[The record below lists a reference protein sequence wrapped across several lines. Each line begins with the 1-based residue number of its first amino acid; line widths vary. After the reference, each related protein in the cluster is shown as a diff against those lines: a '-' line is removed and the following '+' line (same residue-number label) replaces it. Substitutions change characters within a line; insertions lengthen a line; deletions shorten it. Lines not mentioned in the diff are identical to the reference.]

1 MEGKLL
7 RKKFLGLIF
16 ALAII
21 LTASNPVAAKES
33 ALEKTDLTGY
43 TVVIHTNDTHG
54 RAVPD
59 ESSGYMGFTSVSALK
74 KLYEERGAEVILMDA
89 GDTLHGLPIA
99 TLDKGES
106 IVNIMN
112 LAGYDAM
119 VPGNHD
125 FNYGYDHLKTLEKLM
140 EYDLISANTV
150 DSDTGNNLFDES
162 TIIEKNGIKY
172 GVFGLT
178 TPETAYKT
186 NPKNVEGITFENP
199 IVVAEEEV
207 AKLKQEGAEIIIAL
221 THIGLDTSSE
231 FTTKKIAEQVAGI
244 DLIVDGHSHTM
255 LTEGLKV
262 GDTLIVSTGE
272 YIKNIGVVLIDKQG
286 NMTPSLITPE
296 QFKGTDVVV
305 DEYTAQVVSEQDK
318 ILSEKVGE
326 TAVDLV
332 GERDFVRTGETNL
345 GDFVTDAFRDA
356 TGADI
361 AITNGGGIRASI
373 QTGAITRKDLVTVFP
388 FGNYVVTKEITG
400 QALKDALEVG
410 VASYPESLG
419 GFPQVSGVTFQID
432 TTKPAGSRAVN
443 IKVNGRKLNL
453 KAIYTMATNDFM
465 AAGGDNYTMF
475 GEFPTLNEY
484 NAMEEI
490 IMNYIKKTGVIK
502 IQNQGRITAIDNPQI
517 VEEAEDKISDETDSI
532 KNDSKTETNKYTL
545 YVVKKGDNL
554 SKIAFKFLGKASSW
568 NTIYQW
574 NKDTIKNPDLIYI
587 GDKIK
592 IYQ

>member
-1 MEGKLL
+1 M

>member
-99 TLDKGES
+99 TLDKGVS

-231 FTTKKIAEQVAGI
+231 FTTTKIAEQVDGI

-443 IKVNGRKLNL
+443 IKVNGSKLNL
-453 KAIYTMATNDFM
+453 KATYTMATNDFM

-502 IQNQGRITAIDNPQI
+502 IQNQGRITAIDNTQI

>member
-7 RKKFLGLIF
+7 KKKFLGLIF

-21 LTASNPVAAKES
+21 LTASSPVAAKES
-33 ALEKTDLTGY
+33 ASDKTDLTGY

-59 ESSGYMGFTSVSALK
+59 ENSGYMGFTSVSALK

-125 FNYGYDHLKTLEKLM
+125 FNYGYDHLKSLEKLM
-140 EYDLISANTV
+140 KYDLISANTV
-150 DSDTGNNLFDES
+150 DTATGKNLFDES

-172 GVFGLT
+172 GIFGLS

-199 IVVAEEEV
+199 ITVAEEEV
-207 AKLKQEGAEIIIAL
+207 TKLKQEGAEIIIAL

-231 FTTKKIAEQVAGI
+231 FTTKKIAEQVDGI

-255 LTEGLKV
+255 LSEGLKV
-262 GDTLIVSTGE
+262 RDTLIVSTGE

-286 NMTPSLITPE
+286 NITPTLITPE

-326 TAVDLV
+326 TAVDLI

-432 TTKPAGSRAVN
+432 ISKAVGSRAVN
-443 IKVNGRKLNL
+443 IKVNGKKLNL
-453 KAIYTMATNDFM
+453 KATYTMATNDFM

-475 GEFPTLNEY
+475 SEFPTLNEY

-490 IMNYIKKTGVIK
+490 IMNYIKKTGVIT
-502 IQNQGRITAIDNPQI
+502 IQKQGRITAVDNTQI
-517 VEEAEDKISDETDSI
+517 VEEAEVKASDKTEPIT
-532 KNDSKTETNKYTL
+532 KDSKTETKEYTL
-545 YVVKKGDNL
+545 YIVKKGDNL
-554 SKIAFKFLGKASSW
+554 SKIASIYLGKASSW
-568 NTIYQW
+568 KTIYQW
-574 NKDTIKNPDLIYI
+574 NKDTIKNPDLIFI
-587 GDKIK
+587 GDKIR

>member
-99 TLDKGES
+99 TLDKGVS

-231 FTTKKIAEQVAGI
+231 FTTTKIAEQVDGI

-443 IKVNGRKLNL
+443 IKVNGKKLNL

-502 IQNQGRITAIDNPQI
+502 IQNQGRITAIDNTQI

>member
-7 RKKFLGLIF
+7 KKKFLGLIF

-21 LTASNPVAAKES
+21 LSASNPVAAKET
-33 ALEKTDLTGY
+33 AFDKTDLTGY

-59 ESSGYMGFTSVSALK
+59 ENSGYMGFTSVSALK

-106 IVNIMN
+106 IVHIMN

-125 FNYGYDHLKTLEKLM
+125 FNYGYDHLKSLEKLM
-140 EYDLISANTV
+140 KYDLISANTV
-150 DSDTGNNLFDES
+150 DTATGKNLFDES
-162 TIIEKNGIKY
+162 TMIEKNGIKY
-172 GVFGLT
+172 GIFGLS

-199 IVVAEEEV
+199 ITVAEKEV
-207 AKLKQEGAEIIIAL
+207 TKLKQEGAEIIIAL

-231 FTTKKIAEQVAGI
+231 FTTKKIAEQVEGI

-255 LTEGLKV
+255 LSEGLKV
-262 GDTLIVSTGE
+262 QDTLIVSTGE
-272 YIKNIGVVLIDKQG
+272 YIKNIGVVFIDKQG
-286 NMTPSLITPE
+286 NITPTLITPE
-296 QFKGTDVVV
+296 QFQGTDVVV

-432 TTKPAGSRAVN
+432 TSKPVGSRAVN
-443 IKVNGRKLNL
+443 IKVNGKKLNL
-453 KAIYTMATNDFM
+453 KATYIMATNDFM
-465 AAGGDNYTMF
+465 AAGGDNYAMF
-475 GEFPTLNEY
+475 SEFPTLNEY

-490 IMNYIKKTGVIK
+490 IMNYIEKTGLIT
-502 IQNQGRITAIDNPQI
+502 IQKQGRITAVDSTQI
-517 VEEAEDKISDETDSI
+517 VEQAEVKASDKTEPIT
-532 KNDSKTETNKYTL
+532 NDSKTETKKYTL
-545 YVVKKGDNL
+545 YIVKKGDNL
-554 SKIAFKFLGKASSW
+554 SKIASIYLGKASSW
-568 NTIYQW
+568 KTIYQW

-592 IYQ
+592 IY